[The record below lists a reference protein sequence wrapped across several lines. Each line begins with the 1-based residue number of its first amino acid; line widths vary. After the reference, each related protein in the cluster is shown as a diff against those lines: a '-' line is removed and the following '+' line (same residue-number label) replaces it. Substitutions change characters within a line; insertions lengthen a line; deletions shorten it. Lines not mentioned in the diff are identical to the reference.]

1 MIMPT
6 IWIGSIFNSKAALL
20 FLFLSVAAP
29 ALAQQASL
37 ALLQPKAIEAV
48 FVRPVEPVTL
58 PEAPSHK
65 FWDRKNS
72 VLFAATAALSTAD
85 FIATRN
91 NLQNG
96 GRELNPVSRVFAGS
110 TAGLALNFAGET
122 VGVIGVSYLFHK
134 SGHHKLER
142 AVTILNIGASATAVS
157 FDLLH
162 H

>member
-37 ALLQPKAIEAV
+37 ALLQPKAIEAA

-110 TAGLALNFAGET
+110 TAGLAVNFAGET
-122 VGVIGVSYLFHK
+122 VGVIGVSYLFHR

>member
-37 ALLQPKAIEAV
+37 ALLQPKAIEAA

-122 VGVIGVSYLFHK
+122 VGVIGVSYLFHR

>member
-1 MIMPT
+1 MSIT
-6 IWIGSIFNSKAALL
+6 WIGSIPKPKAVLW
-20 FLFLSVAAP
+20 FLFLSVGAP

-37 ALLQPKAIEAV
+37 ALLHPKAIEAAP
-48 FVRPVEPVTL
+48 FVRPVEPTTL

-72 VLFAATAALSTAD
+72 FLFATTAALSTAD
-85 FIATRN
+85 FFATRN

-110 TAGLALNFAGET
+110 TAGLAVNFAGET
-122 VGVIGVSYLFHK
+122 VGVIGVSYLFHR

>member
-1 MIMPT
+1 MPT
-6 IWIGSIFNSKAALL
+6 IWIGSIFKPKAALL
-20 FLFLSVAAP
+20 LLFLSVGAP

-37 ALLQPKAIEAV
+37 ALLQPKAIEAAP
-48 FVRPVEPVTL
+48 FVRPVEPITL

-65 FWDRKNS
+65 FWDRENS

>member
-20 FLFLSVAAP
+20 SLFLSVAAP

-37 ALLQPKAIEAV
+37 ALLQPKAIEAA

>member
-6 IWIGSIFNSKAALL
+6 IWIGSIFKPKAALL
-20 FLFLSVAAP
+20 LLFLSVAAP

-37 ALLQPKAIEAV
+37 ALLQPKAIEAA

>member
-1 MIMPT
+1 MSIT
-6 IWIGSIFNSKAALL
+6 WIGSILKPKAALL
-20 FLFLSVAAP
+20 LLFSCVGAP

-37 ALLQPKAIEAV
+37 ALLQPKAIGVAP
-48 FVRPVEPVTL
+48 FVRPVEPITL
-58 PEAPSHK
+58 PEGPNHK

-72 VLFAATAALSTAD
+72 FLFATTAALSTAD

-91 NLQNG
+91 NLRNG
-96 GRELNPVSRVFAGS
+96 GRELNPVSRIFAGS
-110 TAGLALNFAGET
+110 TAGLAANFAGET
-122 VGVIGVSYLFHK
+122 VGVIGVSYLLHK

-157 FDLLH
+157 FDLVH

>member
-37 ALLQPKAIEAV
+37 ALLQPKAIEAA

>member
-1 MIMPT
+1 MST
-6 IWIGSIFNSKAALL
+6 TWICSIGKSKAAFLL
-20 FLFLSVAAP
+20 TFLSVGAP
-29 ALAQQASL
+29 ALAQQASF
-37 ALLQPKAIEAV
+37 ALLQPKAIEPAP
-48 FVRPVEPVTL
+48 FVRPVEPITL

-65 FWDRKNS
+65 FWDRKNTF
-72 VLFAATAALSTAD
+72 LFATTAALSTAD
-85 FIATRN
+85 FVATRN

-110 TAGLALNFAGET
+110 TAGLAVNFAGET
-122 VGVIGVSYLFHK
+122 AGIIGVSYLFHR

>member
-1 MIMPT
+1 MPT
-6 IWIGSIFNSKAALL
+6 IWIDSIFKPKAAFLL
-20 FLFLSVAAP
+20 LFLSVGAP

-37 ALLQPKAIEAV
+37 ALLQPKAIEAA

-110 TAGLALNFAGET
+110 TAGLAVNFAGET